1 MDASL
6 NFGNLLAVLTG
17 SQSGLK
23 VRVAGA
29 PLKLAFDGTMSG
41 QPNIKIDG
49 MLSVDGPSIR
59 GVLAWLGQNPGP
71 EGGFGRFALKAQAN
85 VNNGTAALAGVNVEL
100 DGNAAEGVLTY
111 TTAGRNNLQGTLA
124 ADALD
129 LTPYVSTLQFL
140 TNARSWDQ
148 RQFSFDEAGNFDV
161 DLRLSAARVA
171 IGNVQL
177 GRSAVALNL
186 RGHQLT
192 LTVGES
198 QAFGGLARGSFTL
211 AKSESGADF
220 KSQMQFADVDL
231 DKCLGQLF
239 GLRRLEGKGDL
250 AFNVESSG
258 TSIDGL
264 ARALNGAATLNSTK
278 GALAGI
284 NVEQLLKRLERRPLS
299 GAGDFRSGRTPYDKI
314 KLAVKITNGI
324 AEVDEMRLD
333 GAVIRLGAGGSF
345 SIPARE
351 FDLKGTASLVSS
363 GGDAA
368 AFELPFM
375 MQGPWD
381 DPILL
386 PDPQILI
393 RRSRAPPRPCSRPSR
408 TARRV
413 RRSAPPSSG

>member
-1 MDASL
+1 M
-6 NFGNLLAVLTG
+6 
-17 SQSGLK
+17 
-23 VRVAGA
+23 
-29 PLKLAFDGTMSG
+29 
-41 QPNIKIDG
+41 
-49 MLSVDGPSIR
+49 
-59 GVLAWLGQNPGP
+59 
-71 EGGFGRFALKAQAN
+71 
-85 VNNGTAALAGVNVEL
+85 
-100 DGNAAEGVLTY
+100 
-111 TTAGRNNLQGTLA
+111 
-124 ADALD
+124 
-129 LTPYVSTLQFL
+129 
-140 TNARSWDQ
+140 
-148 RQFSFDEAGNFDV
+148 
-161 DLRLSAARVA
+161 
-171 IGNVQL
+171 
-177 GRSAVALNL
+177 
-186 RGHQLT
+186 
-192 LTVGES
+192 
-198 QAFGGLARGSFTL
+198 
-211 AKSESGADF
+211 
-220 KSQMQFADVDL
+220 
-231 DKCLGQLF
+231 F

-264 ARALNGAATLNSTK
+264 ARALNGVATLNSTK

-393 RRSRAPPRPCSRPSR
+393 RRSGAAAPLLEAIKDRKTRE
-408 TARRV
+408 TV
-413 RRSAPPSSG
+413 RSAIERLTAGRQPAAAPAGGDVETPQTAAPVEPAPQSDQP